1 MSEYIVTGRTGQ
13 NHVTSA
19 DHGAMN
25 ASFAGSGRYVA
36 EGIGDTLSA
45 EVVTNNL
52 VRIHSGEVFNQG
64 RHMRVEANTY
74 VDCTIENGSQ
84 SKLRYDLIVFR
95 YTKNAD
101 TGVENGEIVVI
112 KGTAGTSAADPSYTT
127 GNILA
132 GALQDDM
139 PLYRVRI
146 EGINI
151 VGLDKLFITVPG
163 LAALNAKVSQL
174 NSDIGINR
182 EELAPGFIS
191 IRQGKKRILNINGY
205 IASTESTNNFCTL
218 GNIDYPLYN
227 VTFPVS
233 VEGIG
238 LGFVIITTSGR
249 GTLYNNTLSDYLS
262 GTVRG
267 TVEYLANI

>member
-112 KGTAGTSAADPSYTT
+112 KGTAGTSATDPSYTT

-139 PLYRVRI
+139 PLYRVKI
-146 EGINI
+146 DGINI
-151 VGLDKLFITVPG
+151 VGLDKLFSTVPG

-174 NSDIGINR
+174 NSDMSN
-182 EELAPGFIS
+182 LKTLNKQAFIS
-191 IRQGKKRILNINGY
+191 PSDTTTFNVRQGSLIAVSHSDMSGY
-205 IASTESTNNFCTL
+205 AGLFACDYWGVHTLVPCSFFEVASYTASTTDGSITIKNNGSST
-218 GNIDYPLYN
+218 
-227 VTFPVS
+227 VS
-233 VEGIG
+233 IM
-238 LGFVIITTSGR
+238 II
-249 GTLYNNTLSDYLS
+249 Y
-262 GTVRG
+262 
-267 TVEYLANI
+267 

>member
-139 PLYRVRI
+139 PLYRVKI
-146 EGINI
+146 DGINI
-151 VGLDKLFITVPG
+151 VGLDKLFVTVPG

-174 NSDIGINR
+174 NSDFAK
-182 EELAPGFIS
+182 LPHFIKIERSEYRSDTDES
-191 IRQGKKRILNINGY
+191 I
-205 IASTESTNNFCTL
+205 F
-218 GNIDYPLYN
+218 DYPDG
-227 VTFPVS
+227 VTLLNFTPIILSNTEILAGQIVPTYT
-233 VEGIG
+233 GIDKSYLWDNAVQVFG
-238 LGFVIITTSGR
+238 
-249 GTLYNNTLSDYLS
+249 DY
-262 GTVRG
+262 R
-267 TVEYLANI
+267 YLFGYYL

>member
-112 KGTAGTSAADPSYTT
+112 KGTAGTSAVDPSYTT

-139 PLYRVRI
+139 PLYRVKI
-146 EGINI
+146 DGINI
-151 VGLDKLFITVPG
+151 VGLDKLFVTVPG

-174 NSDIGINR
+174 NSELTRMSVFSNDR
-182 EELAPGFIS
+182 E
-191 IRQGKKRILNINGY
+191 N
-205 IASTESTNNFCTL
+205 C
-218 GNIDYPLYN
+218 
-227 VTFPVS
+227 TFPANSSEYYRINVPDITGYVFYPTEIEAS
-233 VEGIG
+233 DDSLIFLKYEREVNSIVLYFRNISTSQKTATIHIEG
-238 LGFVIITTSGR
+238 F
-249 GTLYNNTLSDYLS
+249 Y
-262 GTVRG
+262 
-267 TVEYLANI
+267 VEYK

>member
-36 EGIGDTLSA
+36 DGIGDSLSA

-112 KGTAGTSAADPSYTT
+112 KGTAGTSATDPSYTT

-139 PLYRVRI
+139 PLYRVKI
-146 EGINI
+146 DGINI
-151 VGLDKLFITVPG
+151 VGLDKLFSTVPG

-174 NSDIGINR
+174 NSDLNDFKDNFITTFTDVTGEGNNYFYFPANTGYMLFAVISDNGDYSVDNIACNVRDNIYVIRLINFMEVGKIYRFYLFWVKYGIN
-182 EELAPGFIS
+182 S
-191 IRQGKKRILNINGY
+191 
-205 IASTESTNNFCTL
+205 
-218 GNIDYPLYN
+218 
-227 VTFPVS
+227 
-233 VEGIG
+233 
-238 LGFVIITTSGR
+238 
-249 GTLYNNTLSDYLS
+249 
-262 GTVRG
+262 
-267 TVEYLANI
+267 

>member
-1 MSEYIVTGRTGQ
+1 MEVK
-13 NHVTSA
+13 
-19 DHGAMN
+19 DK
-25 ASFAGSGRYVA
+25 
-36 EGIGDTLSA
+36 
-45 EVVTNNL
+45 VVTVEGLKGAYDNL
-52 VRIHSGEVFNQG
+52 NGKIS
-64 RHMRVEANTY
+64 AN
-74 VDCTIENGSQ
+74 
-84 SKLRYDLIVFR
+84 
-95 YTKNAD
+95 D
-101 TGVENGEIVVI
+101 TDITN
-112 KGTAGTSAADPSYTT
+112 
-127 GNILA
+127 
-132 GALQDDM
+132 LQNS
-139 PLYRVRI
+139 V
-146 EGINI
+146 
-151 VGLDKLFITVPG
+151 T
-163 LAALNAKVSQL
+163 QL

-205 IASTESTNNFCTL
+205 ITSTKSADNFCAL

-249 GTLYNNTLSDYLS
+249 GTLYNDTLSDYLS